1 MQFHWQFLII
11 NSSFWLVGFILW
23 KFDTSSK
30 TEMKTIKKH
39 QKFFGEKQQ
48 KKCQESISSILY
60 YELTPLIHD
69 VTCYKLKK

>member
-1 MQFHWQFLII
+1 
-11 NSSFWLVGFILW
+11 
-23 KFDTSSK
+23 
-30 TEMKTIKKH
+30 MKTIKKH

-69 VTCYKLKK
+69 VTCSKLKRYGEHIGEKKLSA